1 VFAASPAAAQTNPKA
16 KSAFISSSGSQFLT
30 RPSTK
35 QIRIRPPKSFENRT
49 VLTVLTRSASCIV
62 KVCKERAKEPRRK
75 LVLMPDIELNF
86 SPQLAAY
93 IRSVSRN
100 EPNVLERLREETAS
114 LPDARMQI
122 SPEQGKFFE
131 FLIRATGAKR
141 CLEVGVFTGY
151 SSTAVALALPP
162 DGHLTACDVMSGVDR
177 RRSPLLARGGCRE
190 QDRAASRAGGSDPGS
205 THRRW
210 RRWLV

>member
-1 VFAASPAAAQTNPKA
+1 
-16 KSAFISSSGSQFLT
+16 
-30 RPSTK
+30 
-35 QIRIRPPKSFENRT
+35 
-49 VLTVLTRSASCIV
+49 
-62 KVCKERAKEPRRK
+62 
-75 LVLMPDIELNF
+75 MPDIELNF

-162 DGHLTACDVMSGVDR
+162 DGHLTACDVSPEWTAVARRYWHEAGVENKIALHLGPAVQTLDR
-177 RRSPLLARGGCRE
+177 LIADG
-190 QDRAASRAGGSDPGS
+190 AAGSYDFAFID
-205 THRRW
+205 
-210 RRWLV
+210 